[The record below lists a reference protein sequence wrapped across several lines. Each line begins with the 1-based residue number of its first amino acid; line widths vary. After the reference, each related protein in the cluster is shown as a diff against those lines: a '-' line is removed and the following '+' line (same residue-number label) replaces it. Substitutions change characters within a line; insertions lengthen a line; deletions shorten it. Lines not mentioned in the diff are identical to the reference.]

1 MRKRVLWLPMRIIER
16 YTGPGDK
23 NSIEYWQRFIFYV
36 IALAGIG
43 LGTLCL
49 IPTATLVLIKGQV
62 LGGAVIVALYA
73 VNVSAILVRR
83 ISIRTKTLV
92 IAFNFYL
99 FGLSSLILAGP
110 EGESGIWFSVSV
122 LLCSLF
128 VGTGPSIAF
137 ALFDF
142 LTGIAFGVLHSMGLI
157 GWEILRGFQFRSWV
171 VQSAN
176 ILMVDMMFVAA
187 NAMLIRG
194 VGDSFR
200 NLNAAEG
207 RIRASL
213 VEKETLIRELYHRSK
228 NNMQVVSSLLM
239 LHSGELEAEA
249 DKRVFRDVISRIGSM
264 SLVHQKLYESKD
276 LSNID
281 MAEYLRDLAALT
293 ARSYGASPE
302 KVGVELDLESVSMP
316 IDTALPCGLVV
327 SEIIANALKYAFPE
341 GREGRIG
348 IRLRLGEGDIVELR
362 IADDGVGLPEGFRI
376 ESQGKM
382 GLKTLR
388 NIVTHQLQGSLRLAS
403 SGGVAYDIRFKRKL
417 YEERIPT
424 LGKE

>member
-1 MRKRVLWLPMRIIER
+1 MWKRVTALPMRIIER

-36 IALAGIG
+36 ISLVGIG

-49 IPTATLVLIKGQV
+49 IPTEALILIKGQV
-62 LGGAVIVALYA
+62 LGGAVLVALYA
-73 VNVSAILVRR
+73 VNVSVILVKR
-83 ISIRTKTLV
+83 ISIRAKTLV
-92 IAFNFYL
+92 IAANFYL
-99 FGLSSLILAGP
+99 FGLASLVLAGP

-122 LLCSLF
+122 LICSLF
-128 VGTGPSIAF
+128 VGIKPAIAF
-137 ALFDF
+137 AVFDF
-142 LTGIAFGVLHSMGLI
+142 LTGISFGVLHSMGLI
-157 GWEILRGFQFRSWV
+157 GWDMLRGFQFRSWL

-207 RIRASL
+207 RVRASL

-239 LHSGELEAEA
+239 LHSGELEADA
-249 DKRVFRDVISRIGSM
+249 DKLVFKDVISRIGSM
-264 SLVHQKLYESKD
+264 SLVHQKLYESRD

-281 MAEYLRDLAALT
+281 VAEYLRDLAALMT
-293 ARSYGASPE
+293 RSYGASPE
-302 KVGVELDLESVSMP
+302 RVRVDLDLESVSMP

-327 SEIIANALKYAFPE
+327 SEILANALKYAFPE
-341 GREGRIG
+341 GRSGRIEIG
-348 IRLRLGEGDIVELR
+348 LRLGEDDQVELR
-362 IADDGVGLPEGFRI
+362 IADDGVGLPEGFLI
-376 ESQGKM
+376 ESQGRM

-388 NIVTHQLQGSLRLAS
+388 NIVTHQLQGSLQFGS
-403 SGGVAYDIRFKRKL
+403 EGGVAYVIRFKRKL
-417 YEERIPT
+417 YEERVPSDE
-424 LGKE
+424 KS